1 MKRTAIIGGGISA
14 LACAVD
20 LREKGSDFVLFE
32 KEAAVGGKL
41 CTEKIGGFTVEGGPD
56 SYLPEKYW
64 TVQLIKKVGLA
75 GEMLCSNDEHKGT
88 FIFSGGRLHP
98 LPEGVML
105 MVPTMI
111 MPLARSRLISWPGKL
126 RMGMEL
132 FVPPR
137 GDLKDESLAEFVT
150 RRLGRECLEK
160 VAEPL
165 VAGIHTSNPDNM
177 SVLATFPRFVEM
189 ERKSGSLIKSM
200 VATMKNRPAPNPAGP
215 PMTYFMSLKE
225 GMQELVE
232 GCVSYIGAERIR
244 TGTTVV
250 SVAKREGG
258 YRLTFG
264 DGSTADFAAVCIA
277 TPSYVTR
284 ELIGDMDRELG
295 DRLSAIAWSSSA
307 TVSIAYR
314 KGDLKKPLPGFGFII
329 PRIENRRINACTW
342 SSVKWSHRAP
352 DDTLLIRS
360 FVGGGHHEE
369 LVSLGDAELVA
380 TVREELRE
388 IIGLTAEPVFSRTYR
403 WFRGMPKY
411 TVGHLERI
419 EAIDDKRQEHPGL
432 FLIGA
437 SYRGIGIGDCVKSG
451 FDAAAAI
458 SALNHAN
465 LQKRKLKIPVPNRL
479 IPVIKSP

>member
-1 MKRTAIIGGGISA
+1 MNDNGSQMKKIAIVGGGISA

-20 LREKGSDFVLFE
+20 LKEQGIDFTLFE
-32 KEAAVGGKL
+32 KEEAVVGKL
-41 CTEKIGGFTVEGGPD
+41 LTEKIGSLTIEGGPD
-56 SYLPEKYW
+56 SYLPEKVW
-64 TVQLIKKVGLA
+64 SVQLIKKVGLA

-88 FIFSGGRLHP
+88 FIYSGGRLHP

-111 MPLARSRLISWPGKL
+111 MPLLKSRLISWPGKI

-137 GDLKDESLAEFVT
+137 KDRKDESLAEFVT

-160 VAEPL
+160 IAEPL

-177 SVLATFPRFVEM
+177 SVLATFPRFVDM
-189 ERKSGSLIKSM
+189 ERRSGSLIRGM
-200 VATMKNRPAPNPAGP
+200 VAAMKKMPPPNPTGP
-215 PMTYFMSLKE
+215 KMTYFMSLKG
-225 GMQELVE
+225 GMQQLVQA
-232 GCVSYIGAERIR
+232 CVSYVGAERIK
-244 TGTTVV
+244 TGAAVV
-250 SVAKREGG
+250 SVTKQDSG

-264 DGSTADFAAVCIA
+264 DGSTADFDAVVMA
-277 TPSYVTR
+277 TPSYVTQDILKSADE
-284 ELIGDMDRELG
+284 ELCG
-295 DRLSAIAWSSSA
+295 RLSAIEWSSSA
-307 TVSIAYR
+307 TISLAFR
-314 KGDLKKPLPGFGFII
+314 KGEIKKPLPGFGFIV
-329 PRIENRRINACTW
+329 PRVENRRINACTW

-352 DDTLLIRS
+352 EETQLIRS

-369 LVSLGDAELVA
+369 FVSLGDAELLKIVL
-380 TVREELRE
+380 EELRE
-388 IIGLTAEPVFSRTYR
+388 IIGLTAEPLFSKVYR

-419 EAIDDKRQEHPGL
+419 AAIDEKLKEHKGL
-432 FLIGA
+432 FLIGC

-458 SALNHAN
+458 AAL
-465 LQKRKLKIPVPNRL
+465 
-479 IPVIKSP
+479 

>member
-1 MKRTAIIGGGISA
+1 MNESGSMTKKTAIIGGGISA

-20 LREKGSDFVLFE
+20 LKEKGVDFTLFE
-32 KEAAVGGKL
+32 KEQAVGGKL

-64 TVQLIKKVGLA
+64 SVQLIKKVGLA

-88 FIFSGGRLHP
+88 FIFSRGRLHP

-111 MPLARSRLISWPGKL
+111 MPLARSRLISWSGKL
-126 RMGMEL
+126 QMGMEL

-137 GDLKDESLAEFVT
+137 CDLKDESLAEFVT

-160 VAEPL
+160 IAEPL

-189 ERKSGSLIKSM
+189 ERKSGSLIRGM
-200 VATMKNRPAPNPAGP
+200 LAAMKNRPPQNPAGP

-225 GMQELVE
+225 GMQELVP
-232 GCVSYIGAERIR
+232 GCVRYVGAERIR
-244 TGTTVV
+244 TGTAVL
-250 SVAKREGG
+250 SVAKREAG
-258 YRLTFG
+258 YRLTFD
-264 DGSTADFAAVCIA
+264 DGTTADFAAVVLA
-277 TPSYVTR
+277 TPSFITKEIVGAMDP
-284 ELIGDMDRELG
+284 ELSS
-295 DRLSAIAWSSSA
+295 RLSDIAWSSSA
-307 TVSIAYR
+307 TVSLAFR
-314 KGDLKKPLPGFGFII
+314 KTDLGKDLPGFGFIV
-329 PRIENRRINACTW
+329 PRVENRRINACTW
-342 SSVKWSHRAP
+342 SSIKWAHRAP

-369 LVSLGDAELVA
+369 LVSLGDGELV
-380 TVREELRE
+380 TIVLEELRD
-388 IIGLTAEPVFSRTYR
+388 IIGLRAQPVFSKVYR
-403 WFRGMPKY
+403 WFQGMPKY

-419 EAIDDKRQEHPGL
+419 AAIDEKRKEHRGL
-432 FLIGA
+432 FLIGS

-458 SALNHAN
+458 AAL
-465 LQKRKLKIPVPNRL
+465 
-479 IPVIKSP
+479 

>member
-1 MKRTAIIGGGISA
+1 MMNDKKIAIVGGGISA

-20 LREKGSDFVLFE
+20 LKEKGFDFTVFE
-32 KEAAVGGKL
+32 KEDSAVGKL
-41 CTEKIGGFTVEGGPD
+41 FTEKIGSLTIEGGPD
-56 SYLPEKYW
+56 SYLPEKIW
-64 TVQLIKKVGLA
+64 SVQLIKKVGLA

-88 FIFSGGRLHP
+88 FIYSGGRLHP

-111 MPLARSRLISWPGKL
+111 MPLVKSRLISWPGKI

-137 GDLKDESLAEFVT
+137 KDRKDESLAEFVT

-160 VAEPL
+160 IAEPL

-200 VATMKNRPAPNPAGP
+200 VAAMKKMPPQNPSGP
-215 PMTYFMSLKE
+215 KMTYFMSLKG
-225 GMQELVE
+225 GMQELVR
-232 GCVSYIGAERIR
+232 GCVSFIGEERVR
-244 TGTTVV
+244 TGTAVV
-250 SVAKREGG
+250 SVVKQDSR
-258 YRLTFG
+258 YRLAFG
-264 DGSTADFAAVCIA
+264 DGSKADFDAVVVA
-277 TPSYVTR
+277 TPSYVTKDILKSADE
-284 ELIGDMDRELG
+284 ELCG
-295 DRLSAIAWSSSA
+295 RLSAIEWSSSA
-307 TVSIAYR
+307 TISLAFR
-314 KGDLKKPLPGFGFII
+314 KDDIKKSLPGFGFIV
-329 PRIENRRINACTW
+329 PRVENRRINACTW

-369 LVSLGDAELVA
+369 LVSLGDTELV
-380 TVREELRE
+380 TIVLEELRE
-388 IIGLTAEPVFSRTYR
+388 IIGLTAEPVFSKVYR
-403 WFRGMPKY
+403 WFK
-411 TVGHLERI
+411 GHLERI
-419 EAIDDKRQEHPGL
+419 TAIDEKLKEHKGL
-432 FLIGA
+432 FLIGC

-458 SALNHAN
+458 AAL
-465 LQKRKLKIPVPNRL
+465 
-479 IPVIKSP
+479 

>member
-1 MKRTAIIGGGISA
+1 MSDSRRGANKTAIVGGGISA

-20 LREKGSDFVLFE
+20 LKEKGLDFTLFE
-32 KEAAVGGKL
+32 KEKAVGGKL

-64 TVQLIKKVGLA
+64 SVQLIKKVGLA

-88 FIFSGGRLHP
+88 FIFAGERLHP

-111 MPLARSRLISWPGKL
+111 MPLVKSRLISWPGKM

-137 GDLKDESLAEFVT
+137 CDQKDESLAEFVT

-160 VAEPL
+160 IAEPL

-189 ERKSGSLIKSM
+189 ERKSGSLIRGM
-200 VATMKNRPAPNPAGP
+200 LAAMKNRPTRDLSGP

-225 GMQELVE
+225 GMQELVQ
-232 GCVSYIGAERIR
+232 GCVRYIGAERIR
-244 TGTTVV
+244 TGTAVRT
-250 SVAKREGG
+250 VAKLGDG

-264 DGSTADFAAVCIA
+264 DGMTADFAAIVLA
-277 TPSYVTR
+277 TPSFVTKEIIGTMDA
-284 ELIGDMDRELG
+284 ELR

-307 TVSIAYR
+307 TVSIAFR
-314 KGDLKKPLPGFGFII
+314 KADMGKSLPGFGFIV
-329 PRIENRRINACTW
+329 PRVENRRINACTW
-342 SSVKWSHRAP
+342 SSIKWAHRAA

-369 LVSLGDAELVA
+369 LVSLDDGELVT
-380 TVREELRE
+380 TVLEELRE
-388 IIGLTAEPVFSRTYR
+388 IIGLTAEPVFSKVYR
-403 WFRGMPKY
+403 WFQGMPKY

-419 EAIDDKRQEHPGL
+419 AAIDGIRQKHQGL
-432 FLIGA
+432 YLIGS

-458 SALNHAN
+458 AAL
-465 LQKRKLKIPVPNRL
+465 
-479 IPVIKSP
+479 

>member
-1 MKRTAIIGGGISA
+1 MNDRSSGMKKTAIIGGGISG
-14 LACAVD
+14 LACGVD
-20 LREKGSDFVLFE
+20 LKETGEDFVLFE
-32 KEAAVGGKL
+32 KDDSVGGKL

-64 TVQLIKKVGLA
+64 SVQLIKKIGLA
-75 GEMLCSNDEHKGT
+75 DEMLCSNDEHKGT

-111 MPLARSRLISWPGKL
+111 MPLARSRLISWPGKIQ
-126 RMGMEL
+126 MGMEL

-137 GDLKDESLAEFVT
+137 GDQKDESLAEFVT

-160 VAEPL
+160 IAEPL

-189 ERKSGSLIKSM
+189 ERKSGSLIRGM
-200 VATMKNRPAPNPAGP
+200 VAAMKNRPPQNPTGL
-215 PMTYFMSLKE
+215 PMTYFMSLKG
-225 GMQELVE
+225 GMQDLVQ

-244 TGTTVV
+244 TKTAVV
-250 SVAKREGG
+250 SVVKRDVG

-264 DGSTADFAAVCIA
+264 DGSTADFDAVVLA
-277 TPSYVTR
+277 TPAFAAK
-284 ELIGDMDRELG
+284 ELINTLDEELG
-295 DRLSAIAWSSSA
+295 DRLSAITWSSSA
-307 TVSIAYR
+307 TVSLAFR
-314 KGDLKKPLPGFGFII
+314 RGDLQKPLPGFGFII

-342 SSVKWSHRAP
+342 SSIKWSHRAP

-369 LVSLGDAELVA
+369 LVSLGDAELVT
-380 TVREELRE
+380 TVLEELRE
-388 IIGLTAEPVFSRTYR
+388 IIGLTAEPVFSKAYR
-403 WFRGMPKY
+403 WFQGMPKY

-419 EAIDDKRQEHPGL
+419 AAIDERRQQHTGL
-432 FLIGA
+432 FLIGS

-458 SALNHAN
+458 SAL
-465 LQKRKLKIPVPNRL
+465 RIPRR
-479 IPVIKSP
+479 ISTAIKSP

>member
-1 MKRTAIIGGGISA
+1 MNDKKIAIVGGGISA

-20 LREKGSDFVLFE
+20 LKEKGFSFTLFE
-32 KEAAVGGKL
+32 KENVVVGKL
-41 CTEKIGGFTVEGGPD
+41 ITEKIGSLTIEGGPD
-56 SYLPEKYW
+56 SYLPEKIW

-88 FIFSGGRLHP
+88 FIYSGGRLHP

-111 MPLARSRLISWPGKL
+111 MPLVRSGLISWPGKI

-137 GDLKDESLAEFVT
+137 KDRKDESLAEFVT

-160 VAEPL
+160 IAEPL

-200 VATMKNRPAPNPAGP
+200 VAAMKKMPPLNPSGP
-215 PMTYFMSLKE
+215 KMTYFMSLKG

-232 GCVSYIGAERIR
+232 GCVSYIGAERLR
-244 TGTTVV
+244 TGTAVV
-250 SVAKREGG
+250 SVEKKESG

-264 DGSTADFAAVCIA
+264 DGSTADFDAVVLA
-277 TPSYVTR
+277 TPSYVTKDIIGGMDK
-284 ELIGDMDRELG
+284 ELCG
-295 DRLSAIAWSSSA
+295 RLSAIDWSSSA
-307 TVSIAYR
+307 TISLAFR
-314 KGDLKKPLPGFGFII
+314 KKEIKKPLPGFGFIV
-329 PRIENRRINACTW
+329 PRVENRRINAGTW
-342 SSVKWSHRAP
+342 SSIKWSHRAP
-352 DDTLLIRS
+352 DDTVLVRS

-369 LVSLGDAELVA
+369 LVSLGD
-380 TVREELRE
+380 EELLGIVLDELGE
-388 IIGLTAEPVFSRTYR
+388 IAGIKAEPVFSKVYR
-403 WFRGMPKY
+403 WFKGMPKY

-419 EAIDDKRQEHPGL
+419 AAIDEKLKEHKGL
-432 FLIGA
+432 LLIGC
-437 SYRGIGIGDCVKSG
+437 SYRGIGMGDCVKSG
-451 FDAAAAI
+451 FDAAEAI
-458 SALNHAN
+458 SAL
-465 LQKRKLKIPVPNRL
+465 
-479 IPVIKSP
+479 